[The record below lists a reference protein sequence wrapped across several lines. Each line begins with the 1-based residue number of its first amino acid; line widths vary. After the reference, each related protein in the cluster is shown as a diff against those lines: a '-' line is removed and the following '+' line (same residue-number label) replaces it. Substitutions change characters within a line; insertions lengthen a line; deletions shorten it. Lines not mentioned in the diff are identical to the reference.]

1 MAYKWEKN
9 PRLKDLIRSKM
20 DEYLDRA
27 EKLKEHM
34 ASLDDKRAK
43 QAVGANGKPSSGDGG
58 GAKKC
63 APPRPPLFFQSS
75 KDAEC

>member
-43 QAVGANGKPSSGDGG
+43 AAVSADGKGAAGDGG
-58 GAKKC
+58 SGKK
-63 APPRPPLFFQSS
+63 
-75 KDAEC
+75 

>member
-27 EKLKEHM
+27 EKLKQHM
-34 ASLDDKRAK
+34 ASLDDHRAK
-43 QAVGANGKPSSGDGG
+43 QSLGADGKPSAGDGG
-58 GAKKC
+58 SA
-63 APPRPPLFFQSS
+63 SS
-75 KDAEC
+75 KKSVTYPTPYLGFPL